1 MKPISFILT
10 VDQARIGTRTGV
22 SKGAE
27 LKDLLR
33 RQATEARDRALDNDG
48 QISAEETDP
57 LERLARL
64 VEIAEQTEEP
74 SKRPRWPVAAVLALT
89 LSVMSGLLFLRV
101 PSTNVVIDLKV
112 DEVEL
117 VVPQSQTLN
126 EPIPLV
132 ELGAAG
138 LASLRMRRSKDSS
151 GQVHSAADKTWSRIQ
166 LSVPEPGQGRM
177 TLDPL
182 TPAADTRIWLR
193 KTRLPDQYGL
203 SLQHQEIV
211 ITLTLSGWLT
221 LRSLEAS
228 NASNFKRDFGR
239 GKAMHLTGR
248 EKVVDIA
255 MTIAGDARA
264 SFARVIPVSAL
275 TLLKAHQDTVGQ
287 TRVEESTIRAGT
299 IYFSDLDDKSQ
310 SLRAGEMLRLEVSE
324 GHLRALSLAED
335 HVALSFHGKI
345 TELTIGE
352 GRGRRSLMPT
362 YLEWMSAHHAL
373 SLLWAAAMYIF
384 GLALAILR
392 WWRTVV

>member
-1 MKPISFILT
+1 M
-10 VDQARIGTRTGV
+10 

-138 LASLRMRRSKDSS
+138 LASLRMPRSKDSS

-182 TPAADTRIWLR
+182 TPAANTRIWLR
-193 KTRLPDQYGL
+193 KTRLPNQYGL
-203 SLQHQEIV
+203 SLQHDEIV
-211 ITLTLSGWLT
+211 ITLTLSGWFA
-221 LRSLEAS
+221 LRSLEAP
-228 NASNFKRDFGR
+228 NIKRDFGR

-248 EKVVDIA
+248 EKVVDIT
-255 MTIAGDARA
+255 MTVAEGARA
-264 SFARVIPVSAL
+264 TFARVIPVSAL
-275 TLLKAHQDTVGQ
+275 KLLKVHQDTVGQ

-335 HVALSFHGKI
+335 HVAFSFHGRL
-345 TELTIGE
+345 TELTSGE

-362 YLEWMSAHHAL
+362 YLEWMSAQYAL
-373 SLLWAAAMYIF
+373 SLLWGAAMYVF
-384 GLALAILR
+384 GLALAIMR
-392 WWRTVV
+392 WWRIVV